1 MTTYCYFLV
10 KSVLESGNQC
20 DVGGCTRVFTSPS
33 KSQRKLTSFSKMSD
47 REHFPSDSD
56 SETDDNSAHSDENT
70 DQDEIFLSAGEIL
83 RYQDEP
89 LATSD
94 SDEECMSE
102 ETNDE
107 DGHKRVS
114 VY

>member
-1 MTTYCYFLV
+1 
-10 KSVLESGNQC
+10 
-20 DVGGCTRVFTSPS
+20 
-33 KSQRKLTSFSKMSD
+33 MSD

-56 SETDDNSAHSDENT
+56 SETDANSAHSDENT
-70 DQDEIFLSAGEIL
+70 DKDEIFMSGGEIL
-83 RYQDEP
+83 PYQDEP

-107 DGHKRVS
+107 DGTSQSVLEQRFNKTVS
-114 VY
+114 VENW